1 MAPRCAAWPA
11 RLNVSRLRVVHS
23 PHDVCARWEASLPAP
38 VAHQPLWELAGT
50 SDGATLRAS
59 PVWPRR
65 CESEWGGQCAQSRR
79 GISTCVLAVRDA
91 LVLESGLVVNRTHR
105 FQLSGAYRHLDGE
118 WRADGSPAA
127 PLRRVPAAACAGEG
141 GRPLRR
147 VYSFRQQYAAG
158 AGHTLIQVLPLLLPS
173 VVDAVRRDADA
184 RVLAPSAMFRAL
196 ASTVLPEAQL
206 LRTRGPVAAD
216 VVHLVVGR
224 PPFSALFHEWPSG
237 CLAFL
242 RRPPPPLPAAAA
254 TGAARGGTLLF
265 LPRGGTSRAGVR
277 SIANEAEV
285 VRATERLLARRA
297 GGRMKVHTFEFSTL
311 AAQQRAFSRAEIII
325 GAHGTAFSGLAFA
338 RQRVAVVEWGLARDS
353 YSTAEYL
360 GLDATYFQLQPKW
373 SRNATVAECAATGA
387 MDDCPWHLDADDVR
401 RYLALVDELVRD
413 KGAAL
418 LAPARGARVHVRT
431 LDELR
436 ERAEALRVS

>member
-1 MAPRCAAWPA
+1 M
-11 RLNVSRLRVVHS
+11 
-23 PHDVCARWEASLPAP
+23 
-38 VAHQPLWELAGT
+38 
-50 SDGATLRAS
+50 
-59 PVWPRR
+59 
-65 CESEWGGQCAQSRR
+65 
-79 GISTCVLAVRDA
+79 
-91 LVLESGLVVNRTHR
+91 
-105 FQLSGAYRHLDGE
+105 
-118 WRADGSPAA
+118 
-127 PLRRVPAAACAGEG
+127 
-141 GRPLRR
+141 
-147 VYSFRQQYAAG
+147 
-158 AGHTLIQVLPLLLPS
+158 
-173 VVDAVRRDADA
+173 
-184 RVLAPSAMFRAL
+184 
-196 ASTVLPEAQL
+196 
-206 LRTRGPVAAD
+206 
-216 VVHLVVGR
+216 
-224 PPFSALFHEWPSG
+224 
-237 CLAFL
+237 
-242 RRPPPPLPAAAA
+242 
-254 TGAARGGTLLF
+254 
-265 LPRGGTSRAGVR
+265 R

-311 AAQQRAFSRAEIII
+311 AAQQRAFSRAEIIV

-401 RYLALVDELVRD
+401 RYFALVDELVRD

-436 ERAEALRVS
+436 ERAEALRVR